1 MFILNESNVILVKMI
16 LDRCLT
22 TTLAPTEPSNF
33 SLKAIKTCL
42 RSIKAVLINH
52 RHHCIKENDDN
63 IRQNDYRHHH
73 DDEQVTPSL
82 SINEASFTIR
92 VRDQSRLDY
101 EALKEVFVITM
112 MLMIIIMMLTM
123 TLMQVNFTVVA
134 REVAGGGRESRASV
148 VVHVRDLNDNPPIF
162 LQVQTIISKVLSHCK
177 SHPSPCIKPHRS
189 INLKTLQS
197 PYVVTIRE
205 DIGPGETVA
214 WVQVMIIIMK
224 IGSGTFPKWA
234 QSGFATLI
242 KILTIENLD

>member
-1 MFILNESNVILVKMI
+1 M
-16 LDRCLT
+16 
-22 TTLAPTEPSNF
+22 
-33 SLKAIKTCL
+33 
-42 RSIKAVLINH
+42 
-52 RHHCIKENDDN
+52 
-63 IRQNDYRHHH
+63 
-73 DDEQVTPSL
+73 TPSL

-101 EALKEVFVITM
+101 EALKEVFFITM

-134 REVAGGGRESRASV
+134 REVAAGGRESRASV

-162 LQVQTIISKVLSHCK
+162 LQVQTIISKVLSHVK
-177 SHPSPCIKPHRS
+177 VSHHLVRFPNCHECQWLPEWDGEPDYPSPCIKPHRS
-189 INLKTLQS
+189 INLKILQS

-234 QSGFATLI
+234 QSGFATL
-242 KILTIENLD
+242 TIENLD

>member
-52 RHHCIKENDDN
+52 RYHCIKENDDN
-63 IRQNDYRHHH
+63 IRQNHYH

-101 EALKEVFVITM
+101 EALKEVSVITM
-112 MLMIIIMMLTM
+112 MLMMLMIKIMMLTM

-134 REVAGGGRESRASV
+134 REVAAGGRESRASV

-162 LQVQTIISKVLSHCK
+162 LQVQTIIFKVLSHVK
-177 SHPSPCIKPHRS
+177 VSHHP
-189 INLKTLQS
+189 
-197 PYVVTIRE
+197 
-205 DIGPGETVA
+205 A
-214 WVQVMIIIMK
+214 
-224 IGSGTFPKWA
+224 
-234 QSGFATLI
+234 
-242 KILTIENLD
+242 

>member
-42 RSIKAVLINH
+42 RSIKAGLINH
-52 RHHCIKENDDN
+52 RYHCIKDN
-63 IRQNDYRHHH
+63 IRQNHYRH

-134 REVAGGGRESRASV
+134 REVAAGGRESRASV

-162 LQVQTIISKVLSHCK
+162 LQVQTIISKVLSHVK
-177 SHPSPCIKPHRS
+177 VSHHP
-189 INLKTLQS
+189 
-197 PYVVTIRE
+197 
-205 DIGPGETVA
+205 A
-214 WVQVMIIIMK
+214 
-224 IGSGTFPKWA
+224 
-234 QSGFATLI
+234 
-242 KILTIENLD
+242 

>member
-1 MFILNESNVILVKMI
+1 MTMTPRGVSSTLISSVIAVDHQEPSRGNNPRLGSSDQSLDIHWMLKAMFILNESNLILVKMI

-33 SLKAIKTCL
+33 SLKAIKTFL
-42 RSIKAVLINH
+42 RSTKAVLINH
-52 RHHCIKENDDN
+52 RYHCIKENDDN
-63 IRQNDYRHHH
+63 IRQNHYRHHN

-101 EALKEVFVITM
+101 EALKEVFFITM

-134 REVAGGGRESRASV
+134 REVAAGGRESRASV

-162 LQVQTIISKVLSHCK
+162 LQVQTIISKVLSHVK
-177 SHPSPCIKPHRS
+177 VSHHPAYP
-189 INLKTLQS
+189 
-197 PYVVTIRE
+197 
-205 DIGPGETVA
+205 
-214 WVQVMIIIMK
+214 
-224 IGSGTFPKWA
+224 
-234 QSGFATLI
+234 
-242 KILTIENLD
+242 